1 MWGDG
6 VARGADLYDLS
17 PNLADPGRARV
28 GYGAARQ
35 PVRNAYVANAAAEIL
50 GIPTVRGSRLDADS
64 QLNWR

>member
-1 MWGDG
+1 MGRR

-17 PNLADPGRARV
+17 PHLADPGNARV
-28 GYGAARQ
+28 GYAAARQ